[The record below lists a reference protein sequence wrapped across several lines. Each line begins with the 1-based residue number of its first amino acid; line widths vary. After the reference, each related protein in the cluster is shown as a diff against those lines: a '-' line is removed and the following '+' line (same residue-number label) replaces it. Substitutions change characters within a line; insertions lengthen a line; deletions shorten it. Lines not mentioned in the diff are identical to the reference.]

1 MQDKPLDAQLDA
13 PLDTTVELLARART
27 GDRTALDELVERA
40 LPPLRQWAHGRLPQW
55 ARSLTETQDL
65 VQDAVIRTLPRLAT
79 FEPQHPGALQ
89 AFLRQAVSNH
99 IVDEIRRAHRRP
111 TSSALPEDEPDH
123 TPSPLQEAIGRE
135 EFARYQA
142 ALAQLSAPDREAIV
156 ARVERHQSY
165 EEVARALGKPTANAA
180 RMTVVR
186 AIERLVKV
194 MALRTS
200 A

>member
-1 MQDKPLDAQLDA
+1 MQDDKPLDA
-13 PLDTTVELLARART
+13 TVELLARART

-40 LPPLRQWAHGRLPQW
+40 IPPLRQWAHGRLPQW
-55 ARSLTETQDL
+55 ARSLAETQDL

-99 IVDEIRRAHRRP
+99 IVDEIRRANRRP
-111 TSSALPEDEPDH
+111 TSSALPEGEPDH
-123 TPSPLQEAIGRE
+123 TPSPLEEAIGRQE
-135 EFARYQA
+135 LARYHA

-194 MALRTS
+194 MAIRTS